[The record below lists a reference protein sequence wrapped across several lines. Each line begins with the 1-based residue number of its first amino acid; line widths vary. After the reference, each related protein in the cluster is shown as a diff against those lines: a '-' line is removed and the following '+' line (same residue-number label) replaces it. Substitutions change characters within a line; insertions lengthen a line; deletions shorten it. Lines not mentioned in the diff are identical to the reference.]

1 MIRGFYKLE
10 SLQTLVVFDNP
21 VLARLTELHNLM
33 MYYNSNFTK
42 LKGIQRLK
50 GLVNLAVGDPT
61 APGSMNG
68 LTEKR
73 RISCLNILLV
83 SELQRL
89 KSERT
94 ACLSALKTVLT

>member
-73 RISCLNILLV
+73 RISCRNIL
-83 SELQRL
+83 SENRSL
-89 KSERT
+89 KLISENT
-94 ACLSALKTVLT
+94 A